1 MLFVAPIAATII
13 QLAISRSR
21 EYGADRAGAEFSD
34 DPEALA
40 SALGKLE
47 AYSKRIPLPVNP
59 AVSHLFIVKPLTGAA
74 LASLFSTHPPT
85 EQRVAR
91 LQQMAQE
98 RIHHAPLP
106 ANRLAV

>member
-1 MLFVAPIAATII
+1 LRRRSSS
-13 QLAISRSR
+13 SRSR

-34 DPEALA
+34 DPEALV
-40 SALGKLE
+40 SALQKLE

-74 LASLFSTHPPT
+74 FGSLFSTHPST

-91 LQQMAQE
+91 LRTMVPSRTQ
-98 RIHHAPLP
+98 HALG
-106 ANRLAV
+106 ADDSRATA